1 MRKVLVKDITNELN
15 EHIQNKI
22 EETIYCI
29 HDQPLV
35 FVSKTNE
42 INYEELEKSNV
53 IVCPSQNF
61 GGTIVASAG
70 DMDMAIFK
78 LNGWRVGSEFLKN
91 IKEKFDKY
99 IPNLSIDKNDLIAE
113 GKYKLISYASVNAG
127 DNLIYTCVHISFNP
141 NVELINKICSKP
153 MKKIPKSLKDYGLT
167 TNMLEQIL
175 QEINID

>member
-29 HDQPLV
+29 HEAPLV

-42 INYEELEKSNV
+42 INYKELEKSNV

-78 LNGWRVGSEFLKN
+78 FNGWHVGSEFLKN
-91 IKEKFDKY
+91 IKEKLDKY

-127 DNLIYTCVHISFNP
+127 NNLIYTCVHISFNP

-153 MKKIPKSLKDYGLT
+153 MKKTPRGLYRYGI
-167 TNMLEQIL
+167 TN
-175 QEINID
+175 EIMETLLNG